1 METLGLF
8 KDPQTAA
15 GAVEALIQS
24 GMDEKAMTSLSSAPY
39 PNGVIVKEER
49 RSYFRWIS
57 LAGGAVGIIL
67 GFSLSV
73 LTAWL
78 YPLYTGDKPI
88 ISLFPVGIITYEF
101 MMLFAIL
108 GTIGGMF
115 LEMGLPKFKKRL
127 YDPEISRGLIGILV
141 DCRDRNQQ
149 DKAREIMQKA
159 GAVRVRL
166 AEGTYG
172 EDEK

>member
-39 PNGVIVKEER
+39 PNGVIVKEEA
-49 RSYFRWIS
+49 IS
-57 LAGGAVGIIL
+57 LTGGAVGIIL

-172 EDEK
+172 GDEK